1 MKFKVSIDQKSV
13 SDTLKKLYDFGDA
26 GKKAIAETTELIA
39 QEVKTE
45 ALINISQN
53 NIGYELSKEIG
64 DIQVLNEGN
73 PYQYSV
79 NVTGVPMAA
88 YIEFG
93 TGAFIQIAPEWKD
106 LAWSFYVNGKGMLH
120 AKPYLYPAW
129 RKVTPLYKVDL
140 EKELE
145 KLTKRF

>member
-1 MKFKVSIDQKSV
+1 MKVKFKITGEKE
-13 SDTLKKLYDFGDA
+13 LFKKLSQFGDD
-26 GKKAIAETTELIA
+26 GLKTIAKTTELIA

-45 ALINISQN
+45 ALINISKN

-64 DIQVLNEGN
+64 DIQVLNEGS

-120 AKPYLYPAW
+120 AKPYFYPAW
-129 RKVTPLYKVDL
+129 RKVTPRYKKDL

-145 KLTKRF
+145 KLTKKF